1 MVFKKKKRINSSG
14 AAGLRTSAGRGYQ
27 TWSGCVVITDRSAKV
42 SNITGSP
49 RHQPA
54 HVSGGNSRRAA
65 RLDSCFATGRAIVR
79 GRSSHSP
86 IRLPKDTRT
95 ERLNITSGAL
105 PRFRVMRCLT
115 RLLQDAFGTDG
126 FDCLISVGRFTFNNR
141 KHLESGV
148 MWQ

>member
-1 MVFKKKKRINSSG
+1 MVKKRINLIG
-14 AAGLRTSAGRGYQ
+14 AAGLWTSAGRGYQ
-27 TWSGCVVITDRSAKV
+27 TWSGCVAIADRSAKV
-42 SNITGSP
+42 SNITGSS

-54 HVSGGNSRRAA
+54 HVSGGNCQRGTC
-65 RLDSCFATGRAIVR
+65 LDSCFATGRAIVR
-79 GRSSHSP
+79 GRSSHWP

-95 ERLNITSGAL
+95 ERLNITTSAL

-115 RLLQDAFGTDG
+115 CLLQDAFGTDSSNY
-126 FDCLISVGRFTFNNR
+126 LILVRRFTFNNR